1 MRVWSGLK
9 GVRIWIRLDA
19 RRRNFDPTD
28 FYRIYNYQGNPPN
41 RQWRKINVNNSRFV
55 IIIHFHSS
63 ANKQNSIKTL
73 FPCNHASP
81 RFSIEFPSTPRIKE
95 GHPLITELSL
105 VFLFSR
111 ISGRGRR
118 GAAAFASG
126 QHSRNVRG
134 VNYQRILLHPIS
146 RSRENDLVP
155 RQSHDEHRRPSL
167 RARLWICIIHSYTCV
182 TVTILYVCVYTYRK
196 TRGHRI
202 ERESE
207 RGGERRMLEQEI
219 KIEDTVGRGRRRR
232 RDFRAVDVILCSTA

>member
-81 RFSIEFPSTPRIKE
+81 RFPRFSIEFPSTPRIKE

-111 ISGRGRR
+111 ISWRGRR

-155 RQSHDEHRRPSL
+155 RQSHTTSIVGHLCAHDFEFASSTVTRVSL
-167 RARLWICIIHSYTCV
+167 LPFYTCV
-182 TVTILYVCVYTYRK
+182 YTRIGK
-196 TRGHRI
+196 RG
-202 ERESE
+202 
-207 RGGERRMLEQEI
+207 
-219 KIEDTVGRGRRRR
+219 DTE
-232 RDFRAVDVILCSTA
+232 